1 MNLLS
6 MLAGGAMGGGL
17 LEQAGALLGALPG
30 SLPLALSTVQAGDVF
45 FSLLLLCGLC
55 VGISALICLSLASVR
70 HYRMGLLVLAGLA
83 VLSSLCWPL
92 GLLQNQPALA
102 QFGMGGLPALL
113 LLGVL
118 YSVSLLHPR
127 RKLLGLAVL
136 LGFAAFLIGTLTLA
150 PVGFRLQIF
159 YFWLFT
165 AAVIGGGFG
174 CITMRNVF
182 HAALMLILCLAGVGG
197 YFILVNAE
205 FLAMVQVI
213 IYIGGIMVLFLFGIM
228 VSQNIIGTEIRQNN
242 PQSPWAGVLAAIMF
256 IFMAMVGLFMTFPA
270 QPSVG
275 RYVLENNTQAL
286 GWSLMA
292 TYTLPFAVASVLLL
306 MAMMGAIVLVRKE

>member
-1 MNLLS
+1 MSLFASSLDLLC
-6 MLAGGAMGGGL
+6 
-17 LEQAGALLGALPG
+17 
-30 SLPLALSTVQAGDVF
+30 SLPPALAVLEPDKVF
-45 FSLLLLCGLC
+45 LSLLLLVGLC
-55 VGISALICLSLASVR
+55 CGVSALICLSLASVR
-70 HYRMGLLVLAGLA
+70 HYRAGLLVLGVLA
-83 VLSSLCWPL
+83 LLSTLCLPL
-92 GLLQNQPALA
+92 GKALNQPALA
-102 QFGMGGLPALL
+102 QFGAGGIPALL
-113 LLGVL
+113 LLAVL
-118 YSVSLLHPR
+118 YGVSLLHPQR
-127 RKLLGLAVL
+127 RLLGLAVL
-136 LGFAAFLIGTLTLA
+136 LGFTAFLVGTLVLA
-150 PVGFRLQIF
+150 PAGFRLQIF

-174 CITMRNVF
+174 CVTMRNVF

-242 PQSPWAGVLAAIMF
+242 PQSPWAGVLAAVMF
-256 IFMAMVGLFMTFPA
+256 IFMAMVGLFMTFPQ
-270 QPSVG
+270 QPTMG
-275 RYVLENNTQAL
+275 RYVLDNNTQAL

>member
-1 MNLLS
+1 M
-6 MLAGGAMGGGL
+6 
-17 LEQAGALLGALPG
+17 
-30 SLPLALSTVQAGDVF
+30 SLPLSFLDRLPLVLVGLELSGVF
-45 FSLLLLCGLC
+45 FSLLLLVGLC
-55 VGISALICLSLASVR
+55 VGISALITLSLASVR
-70 HYRMGLLVLAGLA
+70 HYRMGLIVLAAVA
-83 VLSSLCWPL
+83 VLCSLCWAL
-92 GLLQNQPALA
+92 GAALGQPALA
-102 QFGMGGLPALL
+102 QFGSGGPPGLL
-113 LLGVL
+113 LLAVL
-118 YSVSLLHPR
+118 FVTSLLHGNKR
-127 RKLLGLAVL
+127 ALGLAIA
-136 LGFAAFLIGTLTLA
+136 LGFSAFLVGTLVLSPA
-150 PVGFRLQIF
+150 GFRLQIF

-242 PQSPWAGVLAAIMF
+242 PQSPWAAGLAAILF
-256 IFMAMVGLFMTFPA
+256 IFMAMVGLFMTFPT
-270 QPSVG
+270 QPTVG
-275 RYVLENNTQAL
+275 RYVLENNTQSL

>member
-1 MNLLS
+1 MSLPLTLLQS
-6 MLAGGAMGGGL
+6 CMG
-17 LEQAGALLGALPG
+17 
-30 SLPLALSTVQAGDVF
+30 LPLALASVTLSSVF
-45 FSLLLLCGLC
+45 YSLLLLIGLC
-55 VGISALICLSLASVR
+55 VGISALVTLSLASVR
-70 HYRMGLLVLAGLA
+70 HYRTGLIVLGAFA
-83 VLSSLCWPL
+83 VACGICWPIGAAL
-92 GLLQNQPALA
+92 GQPALA
-102 QFGMGGLPALL
+102 QFGSGGLPGLL
-113 LLGVL
+113 LLAVL
-118 YSVSLLHPR
+118 YATSLLHGN
-127 RKLLGLAVL
+127 KKALGIAVA
-136 LGFAAFLIGTLTLA
+136 LGFGAFLVGTLVLS
-150 PVGFRLQIF
+150 PPGFRLQIF

-228 VSQNIIGTEIRQNN
+228 VSQNIIGTEIQQNS
-242 PQSPWAGVLAAIMF
+242 PQSPWAAALAAILF
-256 IFMAMVGLFMTFPA
+256 IFMAMVGLFMTFPT
-270 QPSVG
+270 QPTVG